1 MRGDYIGIDNLE
13 LDLPSQ
19 VEYNRQK
26 NVAQDQQIANL
37 NSQINQIIEQT
48 PSGFLPKVYY
58 GLTRGAQTYRFIAEN
73 VFNVTMPGII
83 GSAYELYSSAES
95 DNDYIPAVVVQI
107 NSDQIQVVIQGDYR
121 VNTNTFDAVN
131 TTDGSSTSITLSS
144 PLTLQDASYL
154 GQFNAQDEKS
164 KQITVLNNLET
175 GAKNVVFASID
186 YNNDGT
192 FNWVEIG
199 GFTNGKDGKSIYSV
213 LSATY
218 STIVGLVKDGDL
230 LFFAEDVTVGADNYY
245 LGDVYEVVSAGPLTL
260 SLQGNIR
267 GPQGVQGVQGNP
279 GTNGTNGDTPYIV
292 SGNWWISGTD
302 TGVRAYGHDGADG
315 VNGQAFNM
323 QSGFYST
330 PANYGQPGNDGPEG
344 ETLLQLPTLPQPD
357 ISGKGYI
364 AYDPLTTPLYPF
376 YDLYYANNG
385 DVSWTVMHPFNGMKG
400 QDGADGETPYIQS
413 GNWYIGGVDTGVP
426 ATGSTGATGATGADG
441 IPCLY
446 VAANLSTST
455 DTIAK
460 TSFSPSSFQS
470 RIAVG
475 NTVIS
480 QNGYL
485 ATVSAVSSTTV
496 TTTFVKSLIGPQ
508 GSTGAT
514 GATPNISVTATQLSL
529 GSTPTATR
537 SGTDANPIIT
547 FGIPSVTAADLAN
560 FVTIDTDQ
568 TINSNKT
575 IASGKKLKLAN
586 YDATIVGSSG
596 TRILAYDSNG
606 ARTQVGNNGGD
617 TCLYGIGQYPRFFNS
632 NWDAPIGVI
641 RRSTWSDSQG
651 GVTFTNGLQICWG
664 TNSTGS
670 SSNFKYSFSSTPCVV
685 VCGVNAGWEAVNVD
699 TITNSSVKTNH
710 RYSGKSARYVAFG
723 YCDPSSY

>member
-1 MRGDYIGIDNLE
+1 M
-13 LDLPSQ
+13 
-19 VEYNRQK
+19 
-26 NVAQDQQIANL
+26 
-37 NSQINQIIEQT
+37 
-48 PSGFLPKVYY
+48 PKVYY
-58 GLTRGAQTYRFIAEN
+58 GLTQGAQTYRFIADN
-73 VFNVTMPGII
+73 VFNVVGLPGEI

-95 DNDYIPAVVVQI
+95 DNEYIPAVVVQLD
-107 NSDQIQVVIQGDYR
+107 NDQIKVVIQGDYR

-131 TTDGSSTSITLSS
+131 TTDGTSTSITLSS

-186 YNNDGT
+186 YNSDGT

-245 LGDVYEVVSAGPLTL
+245 LGDVYLVDTASPLSLT
-260 SLQGNIR
+260 LQGNIR
-267 GPQGVQGVQGNP
+267 GPQGATGATGSP
-279 GTNGTNGDTPYIV
+279 GANGQNGDTPYIV

-302 TGVRAYGHDGADG
+302 TGVRAYGHDGTNG

-385 DVSWTVMHPFNGMKG
+385 DVSWTIMHPFNGMKG

-441 IPCLY
+441 VPCLF

-455 DTIAK
+455 DVTAR
-460 TSFSPSSFQS
+460 TSFSPTSFQS
-470 RIAVG
+470 RIAIG

-480 QNGYL
+480 QNGLL
-485 ATVSAVSSTTV
+485 AKVTAVSTTNV
-496 TTTFVKSLIGPQ
+496 TTTFVKSLIGPA

-514 GATPNISVTATQLSL
+514 GATPNISVSATQLAY

-547 FGIPSVTAADLAN
+547 FGIPGMTDAEFKTMILNIIYPVGSIKLDISGTNPGDTIGGTWTKISDGYALWTATSGAGTTINAGLPNITGKFIMHNNDTPCYVGCNNESGAFYKTDAANRKVPQSTSAQRSVAYVGFDASRSSSIYSNSVTT
-560 FVTIDTDQ
+560 VQ
-568 TINSNKT
+568 PP
-575 IASGKKLKLAN
+575 
-586 YDATIVGSSG
+586 
-596 TRILAYDSNG
+596 AYKVY
-606 ARTQVGNNGGD
+606 AWRRT
-617 TCLYGIGQYPRFFNS
+617 
-632 NWDAPIGVI
+632 A
-641 RRSTWSDSQG
+641 
-651 GVTFTNGLQICWG
+651 
-664 TNSTGS
+664 
-670 SSNFKYSFSSTPCVV
+670 
-685 VCGVNAGWEAVNVD
+685 
-699 TITNSSVKTNH
+699 
-710 RYSGKSARYVAFG
+710 
-723 YCDPSSY
+723 